1 MACNCIKE
9 FNYLISYDTCK
20 RIVYQD
26 TSSWVEEPLEYQID
40 VITPINNTPITLTV
54 PTTGVLVIDSVA
66 LGLSADYG
74 NLPSGIYCIT
84 VTNCNGDK
92 LSLDFLNL
100 CTYKCQLASLLA
112 VLDLNS
118 TNYDL
123 DEQLKEYSEILF
135 LIQGAEAKFNCDWCS
150 KEDVKNLITR
160 IKSRLSSKKCN
171 C

>member
-9 FNYLISYDTCK
+9 FSYNISYDTCK
-20 RIVYQD
+20 RIIYQD
-26 TSSWVEEPLEYQID
+26 TSSWIEEPVEYQIEI
-40 VITPINNTPITLTV
+40 ITPLNSTPITLTV
-54 PTTGVLVIDSVA
+54 PTTGILIIDATA
-66 LGLSADYG
+66 LGLSEDYG

-92 LSLDFLNL
+92 LSLDFINL

-112 VLDLNS
+112 VLDLGCS
-118 TNYDL
+118 SYEL
-123 DEQLKEYSEILF
+123 DKEIKEYLNIML

-150 KEDVKNLITR
+150 KDEVKKLVTL
-160 IKSRLSSKKCN
+160 IKSKLVAKKCS